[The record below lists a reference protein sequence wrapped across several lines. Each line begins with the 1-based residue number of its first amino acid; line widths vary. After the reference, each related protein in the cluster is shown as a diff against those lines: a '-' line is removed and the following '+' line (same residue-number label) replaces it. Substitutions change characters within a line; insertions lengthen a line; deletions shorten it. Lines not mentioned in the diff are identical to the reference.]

1 MFKILVHVYVLS
13 AIFGSPD
20 LFLSAKGADLNFS
33 LDGDFDCNQNMIC
46 LGDAGSQGGRL
57 TLTPDSRQVDILTFR
72 RAKGMALYSEG
83 LRMIDP
89 WTRQSASFT
98 TSFTF
103 RVTPVGTKFGNGG
116 DGLAFV
122 MIASKSWI
130 GSAGAFLGVY
140 NGSTDVGRQGPKTL
154 AVEFDTFKN
163 ADYDDPNG
171 NHVGVDLE
179 NIYSKAVANAYD
191 VGVFFRDGQR
201 NYAWID
207 YNGTTHDLEI
217 RISNSSSRP
226 LDPILQYPLDIYDVF
241 DETMWVGF
249 SAANGWGVSL
259 YTIKDWVFTSYGL
272 PTGTLSAPPPAQGPE
287 HHRDR
292 SAKRMRNLIVSL
304 GLSIGIPCILI
315 LSAFALCSC
324 CKGRKMFR
332 KRKAARSA
340 AEQDSMWEMG
350 SLPNTYS
357 YKQLSAATNAFSEQS
372 KLGQGGFGSVYRG
385 LLASTGASV
394 AIKRVAENSKQGERE
409 FMSEVSII
417 TQIRHRNV
425 VQLLGWCRND
435 GKFLL
440 VYELMPNGS
449 LDKALFEPPPRLLRE
464 DEAAEESTAT
474 LLSWAQRFKIVHG
487 LAAAL
492 DYLHEGWI
500 QQVIHRDVK
509 SSNIMLD
516 REFNA
521 KLGDFGLARM
531 VDHQKTAATTQVA
544 GTYGYIAPEAPFQ
557 GKFTVKTDVYAFG
570 AVALEIACG
579 RRAFDNGLPVERMI
593 LVDHVWSSLSK
604 GELMSIVDR
613 RLVGQYDESEI
624 TLVLLLGLICS
635 HPDPNCRPSMRQVI
649 QILSGDVPMIP
660 VPASKPAPMYSSDLP
675 QIHYQNLLKTTSF
688 CSSSFSSDSSS
699 SSNSSPKVPPAP
711 QSLDL
716 TTSSKNSDPLLGI

>member
-1 MFKILVHVYVLS
+1 
-13 AIFGSPD
+13 
-20 LFLSAKGADLNFS
+20 
-33 LDGDFDCNQNMIC
+33 MIC
-46 LGDAGSQGGRL
+46 LGDASSQGGRL

-72 RAKGMALYSEG
+72 RARGMALYAEG
-83 LRMIDP
+83 LRMVDP
-89 WTRQSASFT
+89 GTRQSGSFT

-122 MIASKSWI
+122 AIASRDWI
-130 GSAGAFLGVY
+130 GSPGAFLGVY
-140 NGSTDVGRQGPKTL
+140 NGSTDVGQQGPKTL

-179 NIYSKAVANAYD
+179 TVHSKVVANAYD
-191 VGVFFRDGQR
+191 VGVDFRDGQPT
-201 NYAWID
+201 YAWID
-207 YNGTTHDLEI
+207 YNGTTHDLDV
-217 RISNSSSRP
+217 RIANSSARPQEALLQFP
-226 LDPILQYPLDIYDVF
+226 LDVYDVF
-241 DETMWVGF
+241 AETMWVGF

-259 YTIKDWVFTSYGL
+259 YTVKDWVFTSYGL
-272 PTGTLSAPPPAQGPE
+272 PTGTLSAPPPRAPGPE
-287 HHRDR
+287 RHRDR
-292 SAKRMRNLIVSL
+292 PVDRGVRNLIDFL
-304 GLSIGIPCILI
+304 GLSIGIPCVLI
-315 LSAFALCSC
+315 LSALALWSA
-324 CKGRKMFR
+324 CKGRTAFR
-332 KRKAARSA
+332 KRSAARFA
-340 AEQDSMWEMG
+340 AEQESVWEMG
-350 SLPNTYS
+350 SLANTFS
-357 YKQLSAATNAFSEQS
+357 YKQLSAATNAFSEKS

-385 LLASTGASV
+385 VLAATGEAV

-417 TQIRHRNV
+417 TQIRHRNI

-449 LDKALFEPPPRLLRE
+449 LDKALFEVRDG
-464 DEAAEESTAT
+464 DEASPA
-474 LLSWAQRFKIVHG
+474 LSWAQRFKIVHG

-593 LVDHVWSSLSK
+593 LLDYVWSSLSR
-604 GELMSIVDR
+604 GQLMSIVDR
-613 RLVGQYDESEI
+613 RLEGQFDESEI

-635 HPDPNCRPSMRQVI
+635 HPDPSCRPSMRQVI
-649 QILSGDVPMIP
+649 QILSGDVPMVP

-688 CSSSFSSDSSS
+688 SSSSTSSDSSGS
-699 SSNSSPKVPPAP
+699 SRSSPKLPPAP
-711 QSLDL
+711 
-716 TTSSKNSDPLLGI
+716 SSTNSAPLLGL